1 MVSYSLDAAS
11 GAAQVIILSIDPGPN
26 TSGVVRYDTIARR
39 VLFAASKMDNYDLL
53 KIVQDDN
60 GQVLGIEYMANQGR
74 AQVGASTFDAQFWGG
89 RFAQAWH
96 SPDQVRLITRRRVL
110 SRLCISTRDMRDGS
124 GKKISS
130 DTLVRQRLIAM
141 LGEDAVKGVDSHAW
155 SALGVAVAC

>member
-1 MVSYSLDAAS
+1 MIVLA
-11 GAAQVIILSIDPGPN
+11 LDPGPA
-26 TSGVVRYDTIARR
+26 TSGIVRFCATERR
-39 VLFAASKMDNYDLL
+39 VLFACSKMPNHDVL

-60 GQVLGIEYMANQGR
+60 GPVLGIEYMANQGR

-141 LGEDAVKGVDSHAW
+141 LGEDAVKGVGSHAW
-155 SALGVAVAC
+155 SALGVALTC